1 MKNIFLT
8 IFLGLFAVGCLE
20 DGPMTPAG
28 FEFYECTTTGEIY
41 GDKETCEGVCDE
53 ECIEA

>member
-8 IFLGLFAVGCLE
+8 IFLGLFTVGCLE

-28 FEFYECTTTGEIY
+28 FEFYECPTTGTVYSDE
-41 GDKETCEGVCDE
+41 DLCESDCDA
-53 ECIEA
+53 ECIED

>member
-1 MKNIFLT
+1 MKNTLLILV
-8 IFLGLFAVGCLE
+8 LGLFAVGCLE

-28 FEFYECTTTGEIY
+28 FEFYECPTTGTVY
-41 GDKETCEGVCDE
+41 GDEDTCEGVCDE